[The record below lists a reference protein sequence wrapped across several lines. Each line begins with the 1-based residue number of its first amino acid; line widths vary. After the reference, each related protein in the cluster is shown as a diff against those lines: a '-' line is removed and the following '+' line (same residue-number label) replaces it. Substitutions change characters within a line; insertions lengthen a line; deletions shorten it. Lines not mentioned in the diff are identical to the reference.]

1 MLRDKFIAL
10 NVYIKKGISLVV
22 QQLRFCASN
31 AGGTGSIPG
40 WRIDP
45 TSHEAKKKKKK
56 RKRKNLQINNL
67 TSNLPAKNTGG
78 RKERNKS

>member
-1 MLRDKFIAL
+1 MLREKFIAL

-45 TSHEAKKKKKK
+45 TSHEAKKKK